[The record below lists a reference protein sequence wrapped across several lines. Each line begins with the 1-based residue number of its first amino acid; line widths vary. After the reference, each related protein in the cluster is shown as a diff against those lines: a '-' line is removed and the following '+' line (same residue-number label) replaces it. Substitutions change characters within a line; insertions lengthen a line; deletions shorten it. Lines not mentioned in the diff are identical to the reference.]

1 MHTEH
6 AIGRFRHGGF
16 TRACRVMAGVRRRMI
31 FSMAICKILSADV
44 RQFIPLAIRRLFRSR
59 TPINS
64 MKSDCISIVIHWLA
78 VAMLE
83 IVLFFNNGDHI
94 GFPILLI
101 IATATLMLRRIFL
114 RFEFFAEVILTFL
127 PILVFFPLTNDASLN
142 DLLRVEPG
150 LLVIAIIATWI
161 VTIIPVAT
169 LLGLSTVLHSM
180 ATNNAMHPSR
190 GSGVS

>member
-1 MHTEH
+1 M
-6 AIGRFRHGGF
+6 
-16 TRACRVMAGVRRRMI
+16 RVVRRQDDI
-31 FSMAICKILSADV
+31 LDGNLQNPICRRASIHSACDP
-44 RQFIPLAIRRLFRSR
+44 QTIPSR

-142 DLLRVEPG
+142 DLLRVEPDCLLLRSLQHG
-150 LLVIAIIATWI
+150 LLPSFPLQLYLAFQPSSIRWRRTMRCTQVADRAFPDSKFFCRDWVIAV
-161 VTIIPVAT
+161 VTPE
-169 LLGLSTVLHSM
+169 TV
-180 ATNNAMHPSR
+180 
-190 GSGVS
+190 G